1 MIVAVMAMSAI
12 MTKNSIG
19 QTPRGRNYDLKF
31 PGHSL
36 KRSLVNRIH
45 GKTRDTSKRM
55 SSTFKTDN
63 LR

>member
-1 MIVAVMAMSAI
+1 M
-12 MTKNSIG
+12 MTKNGIG
-19 QTPRGRNYDLKF
+19 QTPRGRNYELKF

-36 KRSLVNRIH
+36 QRPLVDRIR

-55 SSTFKTDN
+55 SSTFKIDK